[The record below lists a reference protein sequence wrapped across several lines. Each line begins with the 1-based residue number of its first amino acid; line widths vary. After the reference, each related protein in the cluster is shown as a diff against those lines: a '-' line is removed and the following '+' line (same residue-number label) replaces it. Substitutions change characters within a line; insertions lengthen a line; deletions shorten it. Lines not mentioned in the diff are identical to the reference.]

1 VNVELPLIILVAI
14 FGYFGI
20 KLMRPPTWLIVV
32 LLLGGFLLGGFLLA
46 DTFLAPAIESTTRTG
61 VDALNTG

>member
-1 VNVELPLIILVAI
+1 LNVELPLILLVAI

-32 LLLGGFLLGGFLLA
+32 LLLGGFLLA
-46 DTFLAPAIESTTRTG
+46 DTFLAPAIESGTKTG
-61 VDALNTG
+61 VDVVNGTTK

>member
-1 VNVELPLIILVAI
+1 MNVELPLIVLVAI

-32 LLLGGFLLGGFLLA
+32 LLLGGFLLA
-46 DTFLAPAIESTTRTG
+46 DTFLAPAIESGTQTG
-61 VDALNTG
+61 VDVVNGTTK

>member
-1 VNVELPLIILVAI
+1 MNVELPLIVLVAI

-32 LLLGGFLLGGFLLA
+32 LLLGGFLLA
-46 DTFLAPAIESTTRTG
+46 DTILAPAIDSGTRTG
-61 VDALNTG
+61 VDMVNDTTK

>member
-1 VNVELPLIILVAI
+1 MNVELPLVLVVAV

-32 LLLGGFLLGGFLLA
+32 LLLGGFLLA
-46 DTFLAPAIESTTRTG
+46 DTFLAPAIESGTRTG
-61 VDALNTG
+61 VDVVNGTTK